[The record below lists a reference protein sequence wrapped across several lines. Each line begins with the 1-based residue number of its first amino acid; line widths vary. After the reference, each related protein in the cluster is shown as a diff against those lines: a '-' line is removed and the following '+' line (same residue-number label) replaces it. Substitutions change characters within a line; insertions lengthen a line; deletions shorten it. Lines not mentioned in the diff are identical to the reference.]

1 MSIVVSFLYV
11 DEKQRCQNMREFE
24 TLWDV
29 DAEIADAIALVM
41 ESEKNIEKAKEIV
54 ATLTEKYP
62 LQ

>member
-1 MSIVVSFLYV
+1 
-11 DEKQRCQNMREFE
+11 MRKFE
-24 TLWDV
+24 TLWNV

-41 ESEKNIEKAKEIV
+41 ESEKNIEKAKKIV